1 MLFEEEKCVNTKQVT
16 DKYCTLYLILN
27 EQTFMVSLSNILVL
41 DNTFFIENI
50 TKKLFNYKCD
60 NKIDIKY
67 NKLTNLWETDN
78 IFYCNLDVE
87 EELRKRVFKK
97 KNIKDTL
104 LYFVNEKTTGVIL
117 KKDGSIVGRFKY
129 EIPI

>member
-1 MLFEEEKCVNTKQVT
+1 MLGDEENCVDNVVT
-16 DKYCTLYLILN
+16 DNYCTLYMILN
-27 EQTFMVSLSNILVL
+27 ERTFMVSLSNILVL
-41 DNTFFIENI
+41 NNTFFIENI
-50 TKKLFNYKCD
+50 TKKIFNYKCHK
-60 NKIDIKY
+60 KIDIKY
-67 NKLTNLWETDN
+67 NKLTNLWETNN
-78 IFYCNLDVE
+78 ICYCNLDVE

-104 LYFVNEKTTGVIL
+104 LYFINEKTTGVIL